1 MSKFGTFQITMTK
14 EDADFAG
21 LMYGKESAS
30 FLLGKSMKSTFTDL
44 GKGRVAAHW
53 PSTDPAMA
61 KFNFFGIFYEGNG
74 HTINMPALGGM
85 VKYNS
90 QSTPDGYKTT
100 MDCEKFGKFDVVEV
114 YSSQGLAKTVT
125 YKGTT
130 HTEHWRRVIDEN
142 GWYRMDHHENGMTM

>member
-1 MSKFGTFQITMTK
+1 MGSYHFF
-14 EDADFAG
+14 
-21 LMYGKESAS
+21 LLLVYGKESAS
-30 FLLGKSMKSTFTDL
+30 FLMGKSMKSTFTDL

-53 PSTDPAMA
+53 TSTDPAMA

-100 MDCEKFGKFDVVEV
+100 MDCEKFGNFDVVEV
-114 YSSQGLAKTVT
+114 YSSQGLAKVRNHLAK
-125 YKGTT
+125 YI
-130 HTEHWRRVIDEN
+130 HLFVLFFHDFSITECYLQRNNPH
-142 GWYRMDHHENGMTM
+142 